1 MTTRLNHRT
10 FLKAAGAA
18 AGLAAV
24 GRTGRAAWLDWPWK
38 LHRIQKKGAPKF
50 ELYNLARDPYEKNDR
65 TARQA
70 DRVKA
75 MRADL
80 ELWLTSVV
88 RSLNGEDY
96 R

>member
-1 MTTRLNHRT
+1 
-10 FLKAAGAA
+10 
-18 AGLAAV
+18 
-24 GRTGRAAWLDWPWK
+24 
-38 LHRIQKKGAPKF
+38 
-50 ELYNLARDPYEKNDR
+50 LYNLARDPYEKNDR

-80 ELWLTSVV
+80 EVWLTSVV

>member
-1 MTTRLNHRT
+1 MRLNRRT

-18 AGLAAV
+18 AGLAA
-24 GRTGRAAWLDWPWK
+24 
-38 LHRIQKKGAPKF
+38 Q
-50 ELYNLARDPYEKNDR
+50 
-65 TARQA
+65 QA

-80 ELWLTSVV
+80 EVWLTSVV